1 MKMKTRNL
9 SFPLSESNIP
19 DSDGDRNNRYGSKN
33 NPRAMGTGR
42 GSAAEYRRAME
53 ARKKNALPFK
63 KESREMTQADIDQA
77 NSPAQKVLDRRAA
90 VKRELED
97 SGRQYR
103 RQ

>member
-19 DSDGDRNNRYGSKN
+19 DSNGDRDNRYGSRD

-42 GSAAEYRRAME
+42 GSAAEYRKAIE

-63 KESREMTQADIDQA
+63 KESRPMTQADIDQA
-77 NSPAQKVLDRRAA
+77 NSPAAQALKRRDA
-90 VKRELED
+90 VKREFEEY
-97 SGRQYR
+97 GRQYK